1 MIFRQFLNEP
11 LSAASYLIG
20 CVGTGE
26 AAVVDPGLPPEDY
39 ILAAA
44 DKGLK
49 ITKVIETHFHADYF
63 STGRPLAALTGAT
76 IYAPS
81 RDDINGEATRAT
93 VLFDHVRVND
103 GDKIQVGNITLTAIH
118 TPGHTP
124 EHMSYAVSDNPRATR
139 PWMVLTGD
147 CLFVNDVGRT
157 DLVSLPMT
165 GNDVMFE
172 SVQKLLALPDDCE
185 IFPAHYGG
193 SACGGKNM
201 SGKTS
206 STIGF
211 ERRFNWML
219 QARTKEEFAQL
230 AGETPRRAVEEVLRH
245 RNTNRGAL
253 PLPEALTRPA
263 QVATPAVPVAPLT
276 VGQAHEAARSGAVLI
291 DLRKQVDFAA
301 GYPAGAIN
309 VTYHKDKLIDRVLA
323 VTAPG
328 ESLVFISDLP
338 VVAAS
343 AAALWAS
350 QASAAARNPVLGYV
364 GEPVQAWMAAGLP
377 TARLPI
383 GSLEDL
389 HTHAQ
394 KGDAVILDVR
404 EPFEWAKG
412 VIPNGKT
419 DVRLI
424 SLGDIRSH
432 LDELPRDRKIVITCE
447 SGTRASAACSLLVRH
462 GYSNLLNIAPE
473 GMSDYVKRYPTVVQ
487 N

>member
-20 CVGTGE
+20 CVATGE
-26 AAVVDPGLPPEDY
+26 AAVVDPSLPAEDY

-63 STGRPLAALTGAT
+63 STGRAIAALTGAT

-81 RDDINGEATRAT
+81 RDDIQGEATSAT

-124 EHMSYAVSDNPRATR
+124 EHMSYAISDNPRAER

-157 DLVSLPMT
+157 DLVNLPMT

-219 QARTKEEFAQL
+219 QARTKEEFARL
-230 AGETPRRAVEEVLRH
+230 AGETPRRVVEAVLRH

-253 PLPEALTRPA
+253 PLPEALTEQGVASAVRAPA
-263 QVATPAVPVAPLT
+263 LTIQQAYEATQT
-276 VGQAHEAARSGAVLI
+276 GAVLI
-291 DLRKQVDFAA
+291 DLRKQMDFAA
-301 GYPAGAIN
+301 GHPRGAIN
-309 VTYHKDKLIDRVLA
+309 VTYHKDKLINRVSA

-328 ESLVFISDLP
+328 EPLIFISDVP
-338 VVAAS
+338 VVAAT
-343 AAALWAS
+343 AAALWSS
-350 QASAAARNPVLGYV
+350 QASVQRNPVLGYV
-364 GEPVQAWMAAGLP
+364 REPVQAWAAAGLP
-377 TARLPI
+377 TATLPV

-389 HTHAQ
+389 HAHAQ
-394 KGDAVILDVR
+394 AADAVILDVR
-404 EPFEWAKG
+404 EPFEWANG

-424 SLGDIRSH
+424 SLGNIRNYI
-432 LDELPRDRKIVITCE
+432 DALPRDRKIVVTCE
-447 SGTRASAACSLLVRH
+447 SGTRASAVCSLLVRH
-462 GYSNLLNIAPE
+462 GFSDLLNIAPE
-473 GMSDYVKRYPTVVQ
+473 GMSDYTKRYPTVVPAAS
-487 N
+487 

>member
-11 LSAASYLIG
+11 ISAASYLIG
-20 CVGTGE
+20 CVATGE
-26 AAVVDPGLPPEDY
+26 AAVVDPGLPAEDY

-63 STGRPLAALTGAT
+63 STGQVIAALTGAK

-81 RDDINGEATRAT
+81 RDDIQGKATSAT
-93 VLFDHVRVND
+93 VLYDHVRVND

-124 EHMSYAVSDNPRATR
+124 EHMSYAVSDNPRAER

-157 DLVSLPMT
+157 DLVSLPLT
-165 GNDVMFE
+165 GNDAMFE

-219 QARTKEEFAQL
+219 QARTKEEFARL
-230 AGETPRRAVEEVLRH
+230 AGETPRRVVEEVLRH

-253 PLPEALTRPA
+253 PLPEEFAAQIAAANKQALGMNVR
-263 QVATPAVPVAPLT
+263 
-276 VGQAHEAARSGAVLI
+276 QAYEEMRSGAVMI
-291 DLRKQVDFAA
+291 DLRKQLDFAA
-301 GYPAGAIN
+301 GHPRGAIN
-309 VTYHKDKLIDRVLA
+309 VTYHKDKLVDRVMA

-328 ESLVFISDLP
+328 EPLIFAGDIP
-338 VVAAS
+338 IVAAD
-343 AAALWAS
+343 AAELWS
-350 QASAAARNPVLGYV
+350 HAAGKRNPVLGYLC
-364 GEPVQAWMAAGLP
+364 EPVQAWAAAGLP
-377 TARLPI
+377 VATLPV

-389 HTHAQ
+389 HRHAQ
-394 KGDAVILDVR
+394 AGDAVILDVR

-419 DVRLI
+419 DIRLI
-424 SLGDIRSH
+424 SLRDIRNH
-432 LDELPRDRKIVITCE
+432 IDELPRDRKIVITCE
-447 SGTRASAACSLLVRH
+447 SGTRASAVCSLLVRY
-462 GYSNLLNIAPE
+462 GFSDLLNIAPE
-473 GMSDYVKRYPTVVQ
+473 GMSDYMKRYPTVAPDLS
-487 N
+487 